1 LDNSELRV
9 LAENTVPNL
18 PEIPKGIK
26 MAMSNDLLFVAAL
39 GYKQIEVLDLK
50 TLKVLKT
57 LQSDVE
63 INEFKLLVKS

>member
-1 LDNSELRV
+1 
-9 LAENTVPNL
+9 
-18 PEIPKGIK
+18 